1 MPRAP
6 DASTRTYERARKLLR
21 LLDAD
26 DLDAA
31 VEAGLADFDPDAVPA
46 LAMAER
52 ERLRQARERL
62 LAAWAARER
71 HRARNARLARRAAE
85 REARRTPP
93 STEPGKPPLPAAA
106 AAALARAKARAGGD
120 GA

>member
-6 DASTRTYERARKLLR
+6 DTGTRTDERARTLLR

-31 VEAGLADFDPDAVPA
+31 IEAGLAGFDADAAPA
-46 LAMAER
+46 LPATDR
-52 ERLRQARERL
+52 ERLRAARDRL
-62 LAAWAARER
+62 LAAWAARDR
-71 HRARNARLARRAAE
+71 HRARNARLARRATE
-85 REARRTPP
+85 REAGRTPP
-93 STEPGKPPLPAAA
+93 AAATDKPRLPAAA
-106 AAALARAKARAGGD
+106 AAALARAKARAGGN

>member
-1 MPRAP
+1 MPRSP
-6 DASTRTYERARKLLR
+6 DASTRTDERARTLLR

-31 VEAGLADFDPDAVPA
+31 IEAGLADFDADAAASLPA
-46 LAMAER
+46 ADR
-52 ERLRQARERL
+52 DRLRAARDRL

-71 HRARNARLARRAAE
+71 HRSRNARLARRAAE

-93 STEPGKPPLPAAA
+93 AAGIGKPRLPAAA
-106 AAALARAKARAGGD
+106 AAALARAKARAGGP